1 MEESQLRNDLER
13 QLYAAQVGDTPSEVF
28 MKQLVD
34 AQIFM
39 PVQDDSAVGGIQRST
54 KAHPLVVQDPDG
66 LSSLVLFTSPE
77 RAKPFL
83 EHYPDFRGG
92 LLTDFKWVLEKMDSG
107 FGIVINPGDDLGIDL
122 EPELVQLL
130 AQSVAMNKS

>member
-1 MEESQLRNDLER
+1 
-13 QLYAAQVGDTPSEVF
+13 
-28 MKQLVD
+28 MKQLVE

-39 PVQDDSAVGGIQRST
+39 PVKDDSAVGGIQRST
-54 KAHPLVVQDPDG
+54 KAHPLVVQDPNG
-66 LSSLVLFTSPE
+66 LSALVLFTSPE

-92 LLTDFKWVLEKMDSG
+92 LLTDFKWVLEKMDAG

-122 EPELVQLL
+122 EPELVAQL
-130 AQSVAMNKS
+130 AASISRSH

>member
-1 MEESQLRNDLER
+1 MEESDLRNDLER

-28 MKQLVD
+28 MKQLVEST
-34 AQIFM
+34 IFM
-39 PVQDDSAVGGIQRST
+39 PVKDESAIGGIQRST
-54 KAHPLVVQDPDG
+54 KAQPLVVQDSNG
-66 LSSLVLFTSPE
+66 LSALVLFTSPE

-92 LLTDFKWVLEKMDSG
+92 LLTDFKWVLEKMGSG

-122 EPELVQLL
+122 EPELVQQL
-130 AQSVAMNKS
+130 AESLSRLH

>member
-1 MEESQLRNDLER
+1 MDVSQLRNDLER
-13 QLYAAQVGDTPSEVF
+13 QLYAAQAGETPSEVF
-28 MKQLVD
+28 MKQLVE

-39 PVQDDSAVGGIQRST
+39 PVQDDNAIGGIQRST
-54 KAHPLVVQDPDG
+54 KARPLVVQGPDG
-66 LSSLVLFTSPE
+66 LSALVLFTSPE

-92 LLTDFKWVLEKMDSG
+92 LLTEFKWILERMEDG

-122 EPELVQLL
+122 EPELVKQL
-130 AQSVAMNKS
+130 AQSMAMNKT

>member
-1 MEESQLRNDLER
+1 MEEPELRNDLER
-13 QLYAAQVGDTPSEVF
+13 QLYAAQVGDTPSDVF
-28 MKQLVD
+28 MKQLVE

-39 PVQDDSAVGGIQRST
+39 PVKDDSAVGGIQRST

-66 LSSLVLFTSPE
+66 LSALVLFTSPE

-83 EHYPDFRGG
+83 EHYPEFRGG
-92 LLTDFKWVLEKMDSG
+92 LLADFKWVLEKMGAG

-122 EPELVQLL
+122 EPELVAQLAESL
-130 AQSVAMNKS
+130 IRPH

>member
-1 MEESQLRNDLER
+1 MEESELRNDLEH
-13 QLYAAQVGDTPSEVF
+13 QLHAAQVGDTPSDTF
-28 MKQLVD
+28 MKQLVE

-39 PVQDDSAVGGIQRST
+39 PVKDDSAVGGIQRST

-66 LSSLVLFTSPE
+66 LSALVLFTSPE

-92 LLTDFKWVLEKMDSG
+92 LLTDFKWVLEKMDSD

-122 EPELVQLL
+122 EPALVQQL
-130 AQSVAMNKS
+130 AQTLRINKS

>member
-1 MEESQLRNDLER
+1 MEESELRNDLER

-28 MKQLVD
+28 MKQLVE

-54 KAHPLVVQDPDG
+54 KAHPLVVRDADG
-66 LSSLVLFTSPE
+66 LSALVLFTSPE

-92 LLTDFKWVLEKMDSG
+92 LLTEFKWVLEKMDRS

-130 AQSVAMNKS
+130 AQTVAMNKP

>member
-1 MEESQLRNDLER
+1 MDESELRNDLER
-13 QLYAAQVGDTPSEVF
+13 QLYAAQVGDTPSELF
-28 MKQLVD
+28 MKQLVE

-54 KAHPLVVQDPDG
+54 KARPLVVQGPDG
-66 LSSLVLFTSPE
+66 LSALVLFTSPE

-122 EPELVQLL
+122 EPELVQEL
-130 AQSVAMNKS
+130 AQSLVMNKP